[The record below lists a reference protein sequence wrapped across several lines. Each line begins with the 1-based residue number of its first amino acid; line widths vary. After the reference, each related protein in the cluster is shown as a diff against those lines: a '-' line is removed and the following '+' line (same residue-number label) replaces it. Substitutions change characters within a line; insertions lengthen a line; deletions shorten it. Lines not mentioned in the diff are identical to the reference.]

1 VKCSIQ
7 YDDHIPEVSLEFTYG
22 DLIHDVNCLAA
33 GLQTSGL
40 VKRGHCVAM
49 ALPNYI
55 EFVVTL
61 LAVNQV
67 GAFISLI
74 NPVYTPRLY

>member
-1 VKCSIQ
+1 MMLIVWLR
-7 YDDHIPEVSLEFTYG
+7 VSK
-22 DLIHDVNCLAA
+22 
-33 GLQTSGL
+33 LQDF
-40 VKRGHCVAM
+40 VKRGQCVAM
-49 ALPNYI
+49 ALPNSI

-74 NPVYTPRLY
+74 NPVYTYVHMY